1 MMEDKE
7 PFASGSF
14 FADQRAAREAVALV
28 LPMVEQGLLQR
39 TIGDSGFLYIV
50 IMDPALGPEASDFDH
65 AVLYEHAVGDRSAWD
80 ADYARFAR
88 DKARVA
94 WRTGRDGHFVRQLAP
109 HLLKDTDTGLWGSAC
124 VDGIAVGVSGAQPWF
139 DEAIAASVAHCL
151 KALAKQR
158 AASIPEA
165 PSLGHDRAIP

>member
-1 MMEDKE
+1 MIDDKE
-7 PFASGSF
+7 QLPAGSF

-28 LPMVEQGLLQR
+28 LPMIEQGLAQR

-50 IMDPALGPEASDFDH
+50 VMDPALDPGTSDFDH

-88 DKARVA
+88 DKTRVA

-109 HLLKDTDTGLWGSAC
+109 HLLTASDTGLWGSAC
-124 VDGIAVGVSGAQPWF
+124 VDGIVVGVSGGQPWF
-139 DEAIAASVAHCL
+139 DEAIAACIAHCL
-151 KALAKQR
+151 KAMAKQR
-158 AASIPEA
+158 AASVPEA